1 MHARRS
7 SIAAAFALGLFA
19 LPALAAEIQPGE
31 LLKQAE
37 TEQPAY
43 LETVKALVAVDTG
56 TGQQEGLA
64 KVSQM
69 LVERL
74 EALGA
79 EVTATPA
86 TPSAGDNI
94 VATLKGSGSASFLL
108 MVHYDTVFA
117 EGTAAERPFRMDE
130 NRAYGPGVADA
141 KGGVAMILHA
151 IKLLQDQQF
160 DDFGT
165 LTVLFNP
172 DDEMGSAGS
181 KKIIAE
187 LAHQHD

>member
-7 SIAAAFALGLFA
+7 SIAAALALGLFA

-74 EALGA
+74 ETLGA

-94 VATLKGSGSASFLL
+94 VATLKGSGSANFLL

-117 EGTAAERPFRMDE
+117 EGTAAERPFRMD
-130 NRAYGPGVADA
+130 
-141 KGGVAMILHA
+141 
-151 IKLLQDQQF
+151 
-160 DDFGT
+160 
-165 LTVLFNP
+165 
-172 DDEMGSAGS
+172 
-181 KKIIAE
+181 
-187 LAHQHD
+187 